1 MLSREILSSFLIG
14 IREPPK
20 EIQQSI
26 LWTYVEGNK
35 ECDDIS
41 FNPLNNYDSTK
52 RPEATLKR
60 SYMRVRQLDTAIILL
75 AQTSHFCQSRTQAY
89 LTATVKKLDAN
100 INRKIDTSD
109 LLRFVVVS
117 LFSVTLLAKS
127 TW

>member
-26 LWTYVEGNK
+26 EGNK

-75 AQTSHFCQSRTQAY
+75 AQTSHFC
-89 LTATVKKLDAN
+89 
-100 INRKIDTSD
+100 
-109 LLRFVVVS
+109 
-117 LFSVTLLAKS
+117 
-127 TW
+127 